1 MTFTTNK
8 QIKSKAIAP
17 AFVSG
22 SHTNISFTYN
32 TGSDV
37 INASG
42 SLGGGGGATRPT
54 VSTINSFTANA
65 YTISNPSSSSVLE
78 EVYLISNG
86 STAVTVNLPTAV
98 GISGMKYQIKRL
110 GTANVTIDGNSTE
123 TIDGLTTLILYNQ
136 NSSITIISDNSN
148 WVII

>member
-42 SLGGGGGATRPT
+42 SLGGGGG
-54 VSTINSFTANA
+54 S
-65 YTISNPSSSSVLE
+65 SNITWL
-78 EVYLISNG
+78 
-86 STAVTVNLPTAV
+86 TDVTVNNTVLTLNNSNSMGLVKIGCCAFCIFFA
-98 GISGMKYQIKRL
+98 GISGCNGIF
-110 GTANVTIDGNSTE
+110 I
-123 TIDGLTTLILYNQ
+123 
-136 NSSITIISDNSN
+136 
-148 WVII
+148 

>member
-1 MTFTTNK
+1 MTFQTPKTV
-8 QIKSKAIAP
+8 KSKIIAP
-17 AFVSG
+17 TFVSG

-42 SLGGGGGATRPT
+42 SLGGGATRPT

-136 NSSITIISDNSN
+136 NSSITIISDNAN